1 MAKDEKINVR
11 VDSDLKKDV
20 EYVLKTLGMNVSD
33 AVNIYFRMITL
44 KRGLPFEVT
53 IPNDVTIAA
62 MQDALNGV
70 GDSYQN
76 EQEMLEDSDN
86 W

>member
-33 AVNIYFRMITL
+33 AVNIYFKMITL